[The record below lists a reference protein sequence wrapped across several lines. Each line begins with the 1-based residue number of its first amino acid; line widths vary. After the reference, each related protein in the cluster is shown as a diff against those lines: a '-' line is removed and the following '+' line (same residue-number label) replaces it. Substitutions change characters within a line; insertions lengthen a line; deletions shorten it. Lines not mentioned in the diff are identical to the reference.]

1 MKKGRG
7 ELLNTNL
14 NYLFWKMAHYLIVEK
29 GFRIIN
35 MSQDQ
40 QQLWL
45 ENPSYKQA
53 PVIRL
58 LRHDLDW
65 GSKMKRDVHLTAV
78 NGEKIR
84 KALKKNKLFLKN
96 FYISAYPPVDDYEAL
111 TSETVTLPQAPKTT
125 VQSSIITWD
134 DHQTGVRELS
144 APFSEEKIWEIKEH
158 IEEIEVHALKESVL
172 SFAAHKA
179 KEEKSLFSR
188 GKPFFTY
195 IFIALQL
202 VIFFVMEMA
211 GGTQNTENLIRFG
224 AKYNPLIVDGEW
236 WRFFTPMVIH
246 IGFLH
251 LLMNTF
257 ALYFLGTA
265 VERIFGNARFLL
277 IYIFA
282 GFSGT
287 LASFVFTNSLS
298 AGASGAIFGCFG
310 ALLYFGTAHPK
321 IFFRTMGT
329 NILVVIAINLAFGF
343 TIPGIDNA
351 GHIGGLAGGTLSAA
365 IVHLPRA
372 KRRGMQMSAL
382 LLALTVIPLFLWYGY
397 QNGPVFSDPSINNA
411 EAQQLLNDGD
421 MEGASSILEDMI
433 EDDEGNAHTYFL
445 YSIVKIK
452 NEQYAEAET
461 MLRKALDH
469 EGDFP
474 EAHYNLA
481 LLLEER
487 GEVGEAK
494 GHAEKAYRLQQ
505 GNEQFKELYDRMKNY

>member
-1 MKKGRG
+1 
-7 ELLNTNL
+7 LNTNL
-14 NYLFWKMAHYLIVEK
+14 NYLFWRIAHYLIVEK

-45 ENPSYKQA
+45 DNPAHKQA

-58 LRHDLDW
+58 LRQDLDW
-65 GSKMKRDVHLTAV
+65 GSKMKRDIHLTAV

-84 KALKKNKLFLKN
+84 RALKKNKLFLKN
-96 FYISAYPPVDDYEAL
+96 FYISAYPPVDDYETL
-111 TSETVTLPQAPKTT
+111 ISDTVSLQQSPKTT
-125 VQSSIITWD
+125 VQSSIITWID
-134 DHQTGVRELS
+134 YKSELKELS
-144 APFSEEKIWEIKEH
+144 ALFNEETHWEIKDGA
-158 IEEIEVHALKESVL
+158 EEMEVYALKESVL
-172 SFAAHKA
+172 SFAANKV
-179 KEEKSLFSR
+179 KEEQSLFTR

-195 IFIALQL
+195 VFIAVQL
-202 VIFFVMEMA
+202 LMFFVMEMA

-224 AKYNPLIVDGEW
+224 AKYNPLITDGEW
-236 WRFFTPMVIH
+236 WRFFTPIIIH

-265 VERIFGNARFLL
+265 VERIYGSPRFLF

-329 NILVVIAINLAFGF
+329 NILVVIGINLAFGF
-343 TIPGIDNA
+343 SIPGIDNA
-351 GHIGGLAGGTLSAA
+351 GHIGGLAGGALSAA

-372 KRRGMQMSAL
+372 KRMWFQLIAV
-382 LLALTVIPLFLWYGY
+382 LAAAAVIPAFLWYGY
-397 QNGPVFSDPSINNA
+397 QNGPVFADPSINNA
-411 EAQQLLNDGD
+411 EAQQMLNDGD
-421 MEGASSILEDMI
+421 IERASSILEDVL
-433 EDDEGNAHTYFL
+433 ENDNGNAHTYFL

-452 NEQYAEAET
+452 DEQYAEAES
-461 MLRKALDH
+461 LLQEALKRDD
-469 EGDFP
+469 DFP

-481 LLLEER
+481 VLLVER
-487 GEVGEAK
+487 GEEEEAK
-494 GHAEKAYRLQQ
+494 GHAEKAYRLQES
-505 GNEQFKELYDRMKNY
+505 NEQFQELYDRLKDY

>member
-1 MKKGRG
+1 M
-7 ELLNTNL
+7 NTNL
-14 NYLFWKMAHYLIVEK
+14 NYLFWRMAHYLIVEK

-45 ENPSYKQA
+45 ENPSNKQA

-58 LRHDLDW
+58 LRQDLDW

-84 KALKKNKLFLKN
+84 RALKKNKLFLKN
-96 FYISAYPPVDDYEAL
+96 YYITTYPPVDDYETL
-111 TSETVTLPQAPKTT
+111 VSETITLPQASKTT
-125 VQSSIITWD
+125 VQSSIITWND
-134 DHQTGVRELS
+134 YQNEATEVSDL
-144 APFSEEKIWEIKEH
+144 FNEEKNWEVKEDT
-158 IEEIEVHALKESVL
+158 EEIEVHALKESVL
-172 SFAAHKA
+172 SYAANKA
-179 KEEKSLFSR
+179 NEEKSLFTR

-202 VIFFVMEMA
+202 MVFFIMEMA
-211 GGTQNTENLIRFG
+211 GGTQDTENLIRFG
-224 AKYNPLIVDGEW
+224 AKYNPLIVEGEW
-236 WRFFTPMVIH
+236 WRFFTPIVIH

-257 ALYFLGTA
+257 ALYFLGPA
-265 VERIFGNARFLL
+265 VERIFGSARFLF
-277 IYIFA
+277 IYLFA

-287 LASFVFTNSLS
+287 LASFVFTDSLS

-321 IFFRTMGT
+321 VFFRTMGT
-329 NILVVIAINLAFGF
+329 NILVVIGINLAFGF

-351 GHIGGLAGGTLSAA
+351 GHIGGLAGGALSAA

-372 KRRGMQMSAL
+372 KRMVMQLAAL
-382 LLALTVIPLFLWYGY
+382 LLAVVFIPALLYYGY

-421 MEGASSILEDMI
+421 TEGASSILKEMI
-433 EDDEGNAHTYFL
+433 EEDKGNAHTYFL

-461 MLRKALDH
+461 LLHKVLDLD
-469 EGDFP
+469 EDFP

-481 LLLEER
+481 VLLVER
-487 GEVGEAK
+487 GEEGQAK
-494 GHAEKAYRLQQ
+494 EHAEIAYRLQKD
-505 GNEQFKELYDRMKNY
+505 NKQFEDLYDELEGY

>member
-1 MKKGRG
+1 
-7 ELLNTNL
+7 LNTNL
-14 NYLFWKMAHYLIVEK
+14 NYMFWKMAHYLIVEK

-35 MSQDQ
+35 ISQDQ

-45 ENPSYKQA
+45 ENASYKRA

-58 LRHDLDW
+58 LRQDLDW
-65 GSKMKRDVHLTAV
+65 GSRMKRDVHLTAM

-84 KALKKNKLFLKN
+84 RALKKNKLVLEN
-96 FYISAYPPVDDYEAL
+96 IYISSYSPVDEYEGL
-111 TSETVTLPQAPKTT
+111 ISEAFILPQAPKTS
-125 VQSSIITWD
+125 VQSSIITAD
-134 DHQTGVRELS
+134 DITSGVSKLS
-144 APFSEEKIWEIKEH
+144 AFLNEEKKWEFKEDAD
-158 IEEIEVHALKESVL
+158 EMEVYALKEGVL
-172 SFAAHKA
+172 SFAAKSA
-179 KEEKSLFSR
+179 KKEQSLFTS

-202 VIFFVMEMA
+202 LIFFIMEMT

-224 AKYNPLIVDGEW
+224 AKYNPLITEGEW
-236 WRFFTPMVIH
+236 WRFFTPIVIH

-265 VERIFGNARFLL
+265 VERIFGSKRFLF
-277 IYIFA
+277 IYLFA

-287 LASFVFTNSLS
+287 LASFVFSNSLS

-310 ALLYFGTAHPK
+310 ALLYFGTAHPR

-329 NILVVIAINLAFGF
+329 NILVVIGINLAFGF

-372 KRRGMQMSAL
+372 KRLAVQWFAAL
-382 LLALTVIPLFLWYGY
+382 VTASLIPAMLWYGY
-397 QNGPVFSDPSINNA
+397 QKGPVFFDPSISNA
-411 EAQQLLNDGD
+411 EAQQLINDGD
-421 MEGASSILEDMI
+421 IQGASSILNEVI
-433 EDDEGNAHTYFL
+433 ESDKGDAHTYFL
-445 YSIVKIK
+445 SSIVKIK
-452 NEQYAEAET
+452 DDRYSEAEALLHE
-461 MLRKALDH
+461 ALERD
-469 EGDFP
+469 GDFP

-481 LLLEER
+481 VLLVER
-487 GEVGEAK
+487 GKEGEAK
-494 GHAEKAYRLQQ
+494 PHAERAYRLQKS
-505 GNEQFKELYDRMKNY
+505 NEQFEELYKRLQDY